1 MAHDTARETP
11 LGNDRPPART
21 KREFVWAFIG
31 LLLAMLLAALD
42 QTIVATALPSIVG
55 DLNGLNHISWVIT
68 AYMLAATIG
77 LPIYGKAGDL
87 YGRKSV
93 FVFAIVVFL
102 AGSILSG
109 TATNMIQ
116 LIIFR
121 AIQGIGGGG
130 LMIGA
135 QAIIADLV
143 SPRDRGKYMGFMG
156 AVFGLASVAGP
167 LIGGFFTDN
176 LGWRWIF
183 YINIPLGLLALGTV
197 IFALRLPRPAG
208 PAPRIDVWGTMTL
221 AVFSAAA
228 IFITSWGGTTYAWGS
243 VQVLVLGAVALVSA
257 ILFVLAERRAAEPII
272 PLSLFAER
280 NFILPA
286 MAGVT
291 IGISMF
297 ATIAYLPT
305 YLQMVE
311 GVNAT
316 ESGLMLIPMTTGL
329 LLATITTGRMVSSTG
344 RYKMW
349 LLVGPAV
356 GAVGLFML
364 AQIGV
369 GVPYWYTALSM
380 FIVGLGVGCSMQNLV
395 VVVQNSVPHRIVGV
409 ATSSASYFRQI
420 GASLGISVFGALFV
434 SRLTDAFAS
443 RPAGA
448 GGAGFNAGQ
457 VSSLTPKLLA
467 QLPAPVQDLIAHGFF
482 QALPPLFLYGVPV
495 MVVGLVLVAFIH
507 EHPLRTEVG
516 GAEPAAQSPAD
527 AAEEVEEH
535 QDPDGVDAAPIARG
549 RGRHRST
556 SHDRCSPAS

>member
-1 MAHDTARETP
+1 MAHDTVQEATHP
-11 LGNDRPPART
+11 NGQQPART

-55 DLNGLNHISWVIT
+55 DLNGLEHISWVIT

-156 AVFGLASVAGP
+156 AVFGVASVAGP

-176 LGWRWIF
+176 MGWRWIF
-183 YINIPLGLLALGTV
+183 YINIPLGLAALGTV
-197 IFALRLPRPAG
+197 IFALHLPRPSGA
-208 PAPRIDVWGTMTL
+208 APRIDVLGTMTL

-228 IFITSWGGTTYAWGS
+228 VFITSWGGTTYAWGS
-243 VQVLVLGAVALVSA
+243 IQVLVLAVVAVVSA
-257 ILFVLAERRAAEPII
+257 VLFVLAERRAAEPII
-272 PLSLFAER
+272 PLTLFTER

-286 MAGVT
+286 LAGVT

-316 ESGLMLIPMTTGL
+316 ESGLMLIPMTTGM
-329 LLATITTGRMVSSTG
+329 LLATITTGRLVSSTG
-344 RYKMW
+344 RYKVW
-349 LLVGPAV
+349 LLVGPV
-356 GAVGLFML
+356 IGAVGLFML

-369 GVPYWYTALSM
+369 GVPYWYTALAM
-380 FIVGLGVGCSMQNLV
+380 FVVGLGVGCSMQNLV

-434 SRLTDAFAS
+434 SRLTDAFS
-443 RPAGA
+443 SLPANA
-448 GGAGFNAGQ
+448 GKGSFNADS

-467 QLPAPVQDLIAHGFF
+467 QLPAPVQELIAQGFAD
-482 QALPPLFLYGVPV
+482 ALPPLFLYGVPV
-495 MVVGLVLVAFIH
+495 MLAGLVLVVFIH
-507 EHPLRTEVG
+507 EHALRTEVG
-516 GAEPAAQSPAD
+516 GAEPATDSPSVEAPGQSETP
-527 AAEEVEEH
+527 E
-535 QDPDGVDAAPIARG
+535 AAPASEAPA
-549 RGRHRST
+549 RGRHRANADDVQRPSA
-556 SHDRCSPAS
+556 P

>member
-1 MAHDTARETP
+1 MAHDTALQAP
-11 LGNDRPPART
+11 LRDDRQPAKT
-21 KREFVWAFIG
+21 TREFVWAFIG

-55 DLNGLNHISWVIT
+55 DLNGLDHISWVIT

-116 LIIFR
+116 LIVFR

-156 AVFGLASVAGP
+156 AVFGLSSVAGP

-183 YINIPLGLLALGTV
+183 YINIPLGLAALATV
-197 IFALRLPRPAG
+197 IFALHLPRPSGA
-208 PAPRIDVWGTMTL
+208 APRIDVLGTVTL

-228 IFITSWGGTTYAWGS
+228 VFITSWGGTTYAWGS
-243 VQVLVLGAVALVSA
+243 IQVLALGGVALVSA
-257 ILFVLAERRAAEPII
+257 AVFVLAESRAAEPII
-272 PLSLFAER
+272 PLTLFTER

-311 GVNAT
+311 RVNAT
-316 ESGLMLIPMTTGL
+316 QSGLMLIPMTTGM
-329 LLATITTGRMVSSTG
+329 LLATISTGRLVSSTG
-344 RYKMW
+344 RYKVW
-349 LLVGPAV
+349 LLAGPV
-356 GAVGLFML
+356 IGAVGLFML

-369 GVPYWYTALSM
+369 GVPYWYTALAM
-380 FIVGLGVGCSMQNLV
+380 FVVGLGVGCSMQNLV

-420 GASLGISVFGALFV
+420 GASVGISVFGALFI
-434 SRLTDAFAS
+434 SRLGDAFAS

-448 GGAGFNAGQ
+448 PGGGFDAGS

-467 QLPAPVQDLIAHGFF
+467 QLPVPVQDLIAHGFAD
-482 QALPPLFLYGVPV
+482 ALPPLFLYGVPV
-495 MVVGLVLVAFIH
+495 MLAGLLLVAFIH

-516 GAEPAAQSPAD
+516 GTEPEPQSPAS
-527 AAEEVEEH
+527 
-535 QDPDGVDAAPIARG
+535 AAPDPGTPAGTPVKPRA
-549 RGRHRST
+549 RGRHRAT
-556 SHDRCSPAS
+556 SRDRRAPAS